1 MYHDESGVSVIIGT
15 LMLILITIIAA
26 SGLALMVS
34 GMQKEAMERESHLAA
49 VENENLRIIS
59 IDPVGNSTYPTQWG
73 SVNVTIMNLNIADS
87 HVTAISLNGMHAMNY
102 RANDASGDLD
112 YYKEYPVGY
121 NFKKRV
127 VVPAA
132 GSKEICLNFPGT
144 VINTSENG
152 NITFAIWTNDSANSN
167 PIRLPNHPRVVYPY
181 VLYPDM
187 VYSATVRNVT
197 DASNITVIHRD
208 GNYTMDRTGNITLNG
223 SAYGGTI
230 TNSSE
235 YDITYKTTFDT
246 FTSLPTVYCDEPLTI
261 EVITSLVNVFKRTF
275 MPPVPLAEVQV
286 KSECVNASSNKF
298 RDVLTLDAS
307 ESFDPDGYIVWYG
320 WSIRYGCEPWWLECV
335 NNETFNCAD
344 CNTPRNLSC
353 RSDPNFDKIVNSGDL
368 TVSNGT
374 MVFGTDLDNAN
385 YTIDAPNGT
394 ITCNCS
400 GNMSNHTGYTITY
413 KYNCNATEGA
423 VQHLTGMKV
432 RVNTANLHPDHCDEC
447 GPFHIDLDVIDDTG
461 MIANLAWQSGE
472 IYIPW
477 NENFNNS

>member
-1 MYHDESGVSVIIGT
+1 MMYHDESGVSVIIGT

-49 VENENLRIIS
+49 VGSENLRIIS
-59 IDPVGNSTYPTQWG
+59 IDPIGNATHWN
-73 SVNVTIMNLNIADS
+73 SVNVTIMNLNTADS
-87 HVTAISLNGMHAMNY
+87 HIAAISLNGMHAGNY
-102 RANDASGDLD
+102 RAKDASGDLD
-112 YYKEYPVGY
+112 YYNGYPAEY

-132 GSKEICLNFPGT
+132 GSKEICLNFTGT
-144 VINTSENG
+144 VINTSEHG
-152 NITFAIWTNDSANSN
+152 NITFTSWTNDSANSTL
-167 PIRLPNHPRVVYPY
+167 IRLSNHPRVAYPY

-187 VYSATVRNVT
+187 VYSATVKNVT
-197 DASNITVIHRD
+197 DASNITVILSD
-208 GNYTMDRTGNITLNG
+208 GNYTMDHTGNITLIGNA
-223 SAYGGTI
+223 SGGNM
-230 TNSSE
+230 TNTDK
-235 YDITYKTTFDT
+235 YNITYTTRFKTFPPP
-246 FTSLPTVYCDEPLTI
+246 FPVSKNEPLTI
-261 EVITSLVNVFKRTF
+261 EVITSLINIFERIF

-286 KSECVNASSNKF
+286 KSECVNASFNKF

-307 ESFDPDGYIVWYG
+307 ESFDPDGYVVWYW
-320 WSIRYGCEPWWLECV
+320 WSIRYGCDPWWWECV

-353 RSDPNFDKIVNSGDL
+353 RSDSNFDRIVNSDL
-368 TVSNGT
+368 TVSNET
-374 MVFGTDLDNAN
+374 MVFGTNLENAN

-400 GNMSNHTGYTITY
+400 GNMSNDTEYTITY
-413 KYNCNATEGA
+413 WYNCNATEGA
-423 VQHLTGMKV
+423 VHHLTGMKV

-447 GPFHIDLDVIDDTG
+447 GPFYIDLDVIDDTG
-461 MIANLAWQSGE
+461 MITNLAWQSGE
-472 IYIPW
+472 IYIPR